1 MSLYKKIYD
10 VMTETESIEKGMTV
24 GEGRNSYKAVSEKD
38 MLNMVKPLLKKHGLV
53 FIPIDGEIAENV
65 MTYETYD
72 NYSKSNVTKMRAVTT
87 LKAKWRLADI
97 ESGESIDV
105 VGFGNGADPQ
115 DKGAGKAFTYAYKAM
130 LAKTFMIFSG
140 EDTDNTHSDD
150 IPKQS
155 IYSKPTTK
163 KAQGGWRMSDAQ
175 EYALIDLILSTGADM
190 DKLAGYFDVTELEYL
205 NEEQYKEALSILEKK
220 VKK

>member
-1 MSLYKKIYD
+1 M
-10 VMTETESIEKGMTV
+10 VETESIEKSMTV
-24 GEGRNSYKAVSEKD
+24 GEGKNSYKAVSEKD
-38 MLNMVKPLLKKHGLV
+38 MLNMVKPLLKKHKLV
-53 FIPIDGEIAENV
+53 FIPIDGETAENV

-72 NYSKSNVTKMRAVTT
+72 SYSKQNVMKMRAVTT
-87 LKAKWRLADI
+87 LKAKWRLADV
-97 ESGESIDV
+97 ESGEYIDV

-150 IPKQS
+150 VSKQS
-155 IYSKPTTK
+155 TYAKPK
-163 KAQGGWRMSDAQ
+163 KQAASGWKMSEAQ
-175 EYALIDLILSTGADM
+175 EYALVDLIVHSDTDM
-190 DKLAGYFDVTELEYL
+190 DKLNGYFGVDVLNEL
-205 NEEQYKEALSILEKK
+205 NEEQYKECLEILSKK